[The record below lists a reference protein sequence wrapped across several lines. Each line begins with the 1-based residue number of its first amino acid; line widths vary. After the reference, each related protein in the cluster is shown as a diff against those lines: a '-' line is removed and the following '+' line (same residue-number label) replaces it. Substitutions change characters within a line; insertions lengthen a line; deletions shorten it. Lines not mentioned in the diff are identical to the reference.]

1 MKNNMIAASRIA
13 ILASVFSLLL
23 TALAPSAHAQYS
35 FYALNPCRVV
45 DTRNA
50 NGVNGGPIMGSG
62 TTRSFAV
69 RGVCGVP
76 TSAKA
81 VSLNLAV
88 TGMTLGGYVTLWPS
102 GITQPTI
109 SSINFA
115 GTEPALANG
124 AIVGLSTN
132 AQDLSV
138 FDGSNS
144 AVHIIIDVTGYFQ

>member
-1 MKNNMIAASRIA
+1 MKKITAASRIVF
-13 ILASVFSLLL
+13 LAGVFSLVL
-23 TALAPSAHAQYS
+23 TAIAPSARAQYS
-35 FYALNPCRVV
+35 YYALNPCRVV

-50 NGVNGGPIMGSG
+50 NGVDGGPILGSG
-62 TTRSFAV
+62 SQRSFAV

-76 TSAKA
+76 MTAKA

-88 TGMTLGGYVTLWPS
+88 TGMTAGGYVTLWPS
-102 GITQPTI
+102 GQSQPVV

-144 AVHIIIDVTGYFQ
+144 SVHIIIDVTGYFQ

>member
-13 ILASVFSLLL
+13 ILVSVFSLVL

-45 DTRNA
+45 DTRNPNA
-50 NGVNGGPIMGSG
+50 VNGGPIMGSG
-62 TTRSFAV
+62 TTRSFTV
-69 RGVCGVP
+69 RTVCGVP
-76 TSAKA
+76 STAKA

-102 GITQPTI
+102 GIAQPTI

>member
-1 MKNNMIAASRIA
+1 MKKIIAASR
-13 ILASVFSLLL
+13 LAFLAGIFSLVL
-23 TALAPSAHAQYS
+23 TAVAPRASAQYS
-35 FYALNPCRVV
+35 YYALNPCRVV

-50 NGVNGGPIMGSG
+50 NGVDGGPILGSG
-62 TTRSFAV
+62 AQRSFTV

-76 TSAKA
+76 TTAKA
-81 VSLNLAV
+81 VSLNLAI
-88 TGMTLGGYVTLWPS
+88 TGMNAGGYITLWPS
-102 GITQPTI
+102 GQTQPVV